1 MGCLPMLLLFPLGFG
16 IGYLMAG
23 DTGGLWGAGVGFLSG
38 WLAMAAFVKALRAR
52 R

>member
-23 DTGGLWGAGVGFLSG
+23 DIGGLWGAGVGFVAGL
-38 WLAMAAFVKALRAR
+38 LAMAAFVKALRAR